1 MSAAF
6 HLSCKDST
14 LLESNSFLRTLSCVG
29 VGLRGR
35 VPCLF
40 SRPMSIPV
48 LPKLQMEGTGLL
60 LSPELGGGADA
71 PSSDLPE
78 DSGA

>member
-1 MSAAF
+1 M
-6 HLSCKDST
+6 
-14 LLESNSFLRTLSCVG
+14 
-29 VGLRGR
+29 GLWGR

-78 DSGA
+78 RSGA